1 MSWMRLVVLLLA
13 LAIVLPARAA
23 ATPEGQVTWAVHVTL
38 AARWLDPV
46 DTEGITAF
54 MTLYAIHDA
63 LLKPMPAG
71 PVTPSLAE
79 SWSASADGL
88 TYDFLLR
95 ANARFHNGE
104 PVTATDVKFSFERYR
119 GVSSKI
125 LKEKVKEV
133 QALDA
138 RRVRFVLKEPWPD
151 FITFYGTTA
160 TGAGWVVPKKYVESV
175 GEDGFKKAPIGAG
188 PYRVAS
194 FSPGIELVLDAFE
207 GYWRK
212 APAVKR
218 LVFRSLPDETTRA
231 AALKKG
237 EVDIAYY
244 LTGPVAQEVKRTP
257 TLKLLAVRSNT
268 VFFID
273 FLDQWD
279 AKSPWHDRRVRLA
292 ANHAIDRKVINDAEQ
307 LGFAGLTG
315 NVVPRSMEFSL
326 PIEPYAYDPK
336 RARQLLVE
344 AGYPSGFDGGDFTI
358 NPPYDS
364 IGESIGSYLA
374 AVGIRT
380 RIRGMERAAF
390 ASSWSDKKLRGLV
403 FGGVGTAGNAATR
416 IQAVATN
423 GGQYAMG
430 VLPEVQDLY
439 ERQARELD
447 RKKREEMLH
456 QIQRILHDKV
466 VFAPIWENGFIRG
479 VGPRVEEPA
488 LALIPYF
495 PYSAPYEDVRLKQR

>member
-1 MSWMRLVVLLLA
+1 MRLVVLLLA
-13 LAIVLPARAA
+13 LAIVLPPRAA
-23 ATPEGQVTWAVHVTL
+23 AAPEGQVTWAVHVTL

-212 APAVKR
+212 APSVKR

-257 TLKLLAVRSNT
+257 SLKLLAVRSNT

-344 AGYPSGFDGGDFTI
+344 AGYP
-358 NPPYDS
+358 
-364 IGESIGSYLA
+364 
-374 AVGIRT
+374 
-380 RIRGMERAAF
+380 
-390 ASSWSDKKLRGLV
+390 
-403 FGGVGTAGNAATR
+403 
-416 IQAVATN
+416 
-423 GGQYAMG
+423 
-430 VLPEVQDLY
+430 
-439 ERQARELD
+439 
-447 RKKREEMLH
+447 
-456 QIQRILHDKV
+456 
-466 VFAPIWENGFIRG
+466 
-479 VGPRVEEPA
+479 
-488 LALIPYF
+488 
-495 PYSAPYEDVRLKQR
+495 